1 MMRSG
6 RASSPDV
13 ESSFVD
19 IEGALAA
26 LSAEGLRELILDILP
41 WLEEPALGRLINGL
55 MDRAARG
62 DSGWAPD
69 GPTGRDVASIVSFAD
84 AAARDG
90 YADPTI
96 VDDYLRCGSNAFFAK
111 DYESAVKIFGV
122 LLERGIDGSDWS
134 GTPPRAP
141 RLTTPEPVDVL
152 KRSGAGAP
160 SESPD
165 ADRHARGHA

>member
-90 YADPTI
+90 YADPWRK
-96 VDDYLRCGSNAFFAK
+96 VPSPG
-111 DYESAVKIFGV
+111 
-122 LLERGIDGSDWS
+122 LLETDYSFLPDFVRTWI
-134 GTPPRAP
+134 TP
-141 RLTTPEPVDVL
+141 
-152 KRSGAGAP
+152 SAGP
-160 SESPD
+160 
-165 ADRHARGHA
+165 